1 MAHLNNQFTKALAA
15 IEPDFTDKTNAPLA
29 HERVRDVLERDDQL
43 REYGADTILIGSYKR
58 NVSIKRMK
66 DVDVFTRLPDI
77 GAGVESQDLLDHVF
91 TVLNT
96 EFGRDAE
103 GHRRT
108 KRQDR
113 SVQVSFPEYDLYVDA
128 VPARPTTRTD
138 GAWEIPQ
145 RGDSDAW
152 VATNPDKL
160 TSLTTAMNSTHD
172 GFYVRTVKLMRQ
184 VRRNLLNTGAKPG
197 GFFIEIATY
206 NAFNAGRVSGTDH
219 AEYFVSAL
227 EAVSAILEE
236 HVRFGIPLTDPTMDS
251 ASITVRATPDEFENI
266 RARFATAA
274 VDARDALN
282 NDDPG
287 AAAIAFRKL
296 LGKDPDGK
304 WIFDMPPGYDE
315 EGTKKASIVPGSKD
329 VPGGSR
335 RYG

>member
-1 MAHLNNQFTKALAA
+1 MAHLNNQFTKALAE
-15 IEPDFTDKTNAPLA
+15 IEPDSTDKTNAPLA
-29 HERVRDVLERDDQL
+29 HERVREVLERDDQL

-58 NVSIKRMK
+58 SVSIKRMK

-77 GAGVESQDLLDHVF
+77 PSNVDSQDLLDHVF
-91 TVLNT
+91 TVLNS
-96 EFGRDAE
+96 EFGEDAD
-103 GHRRT
+103 GHRRA

-145 RGDSDAW
+145 RGESNAW
-152 VATNPDKL
+152 VPTNPDKL
-160 TSLTTAMNSTHD
+160 TSLTTAMNSTHG

-184 VRRNLLNTGAKPG
+184 VRRNLLNKGAKPG

-206 NAFNAGRVSGTDH
+206 NAFSSGGVSGTDH

-227 EAVSAILEE
+227 EAVSTILDE
-236 HVRFGIPLTDPTMDS
+236 HVRFGTPLPDPTMDN
-251 ASITVRATPDEFENI
+251 ASIAVRATPDEFATI
-266 RARFATAA
+266 RTQFASAA
-274 VDARDALN
+274 INARDALN
-282 NDDPG
+282 DDDPG
-287 AAAIAFRKL
+287 TAAVAFRKL
-296 LGKDPDGK
+296 LGKDPDGQ
-304 WIFDMPPGYDE
+304 WLFEMPPGYNED
-315 EGTKKASIVPGSKD
+315 GTKKASIEPGSKD

>member
-1 MAHLNNQFTKALAA
+1 MAHLNNQFTKALAT
-15 IEPDFTDKTNAPLA
+15 IEPDSTDKTNAPLA
-29 HERVRDVLERDDQL
+29 HERVREVLERDDQL

-58 NVSIKRMK
+58 SVSIKRMK
-66 DVDVFTRLPDI
+66 DVDVFTRLADI
-77 GAGVESQDLLDHVF
+77 PSDVEAQDLLDHVF

-96 EFGRDAE
+96 EFGKDAD

-128 VPARPTTRTD
+128 VPARASTRAD

-145 RGDSDAW
+145 RGDSNAW
-152 VATNPDKL
+152 VATNPDRL

-184 VRRNLLNTGAKPG
+184 VRRNLLNKGAKPG

-206 NAFNAGRVSGTDH
+206 NAFNSGRVSGTDH

-227 EAVSAILEE
+227 EEVSAILTD
-236 HVRFGIPLTDPTMDS
+236 HVLLGVPLTDPTMDN
-251 ASITVRATPDEFENI
+251 ASIAVRATSDEFETI
-266 RARFATAA
+266 QTRFANAA
-274 VDARDALN
+274 VEARNALN
-282 NDDPG
+282 EDDPG
-287 AAAIAFRKL
+287 AAAITFRKL

-304 WIFDMPPGYDE
+304 WIFEMPPGYNED
-315 EGTKKASIVPGSKD
+315 GIKKASIQPGSKD